1 MGTHDGHRDRLK
13 SRFCEFGLETFNDI
27 NVLELL
33 LFFSIPR
40 RDTNEAAHRLLDQ
53 FGSLDGVFKASVYEL
68 TAVPGVGKN
77 SAILITFIHQL
88 IKKIEV
94 SKTKDIKTISSS
106 RQAAEYFIPRYIN
119 EEDEVL
125 LMLCLDNA
133 RRIISCIEIAKGTV
147 NAVEVN
153 LKRIVELALK
163 HKACSVIISHNHP
176 GGTLRFSIEDDV
188 FTREVFKALHQ
199 VSILLEDHIIVA
211 EKQYFSFADSG
222 VLRM

>member
-13 SRFCEFGLETFNDI
+13 SRFCEFGLDTFNDI

-40 RDTNEAAHRLLDQ
+40 RDTNEVAHRLLNH
-53 FGSLDGVFKASVYEL
+53 FGSLDKVFNASVYEL
-68 TAVPGVGKN
+68 VEVPGVGMN
-77 SAILITFIHQL
+77 SAVLITFIHQL

-94 SKTKDIKTISSS
+94 SKTKDIKTISNS
-106 RQAAEYFIPRYIN
+106 RQAADFFIPRYVN
-119 EEDEVL
+119 EQDEVL

-133 RRIISCIEIAKGTV
+133 RRIIACIEIAKGTV
-147 NAVEVN
+147 NSLEVN
-153 LKRIVELALK
+153 LKRVIEIALK

-176 GGTLRFSIEDDV
+176 GGTLSFSIEDDI
-188 FTREVFKALHQ
+188 FTKEVYKALHQ

-211 EKQYFSFADSG
+211 QDQYFSFADSG